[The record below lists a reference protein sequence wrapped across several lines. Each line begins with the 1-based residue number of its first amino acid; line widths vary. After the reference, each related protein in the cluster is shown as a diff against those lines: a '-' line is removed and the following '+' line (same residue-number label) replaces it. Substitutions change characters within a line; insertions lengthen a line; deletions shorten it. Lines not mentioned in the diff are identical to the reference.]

1 MKMNKRYEYC
11 GLIYCEDDLS
21 KEIDNYGGD
30 LYELFVALECDDRAE
45 RKVMYCSIDGFDGES
60 GEYIYGDCRYLIE
73 SEFSELEVEENENDR

>member
-30 LYELFVALECDDRAE
+30 LYELFVALECDDRVE
-45 RKVMYCSIDGFDGES
+45 RKVMYCSIDGFDGGENN
-60 GEYIYGDCRYLIE
+60 EYIYEGIQHCIE
-73 SEFSELEVEENENDR
+73 EEFSDLEVKENE